1 MTNLQGEKNG
11 KAFMSLPKLKRT
23 NNMATKQKE
32 TPKAK
37 SLGEVTQQ
45 NVEHTKTLKAIK
57 DSVGMIWLT
66 MVGYIVYLEFF
77 KG

>member
-1 MTNLQGEKNG
+1 
-11 KAFMSLPKLKRT
+11 
-23 NNMATKQKE
+23 MATKAKTTTTKKATTKKE

-37 SLGEVTQQ
+37 HYYVINEEK
-45 NVEHTKTLKAIK
+45 VEHTKTLKAIK

>member
-11 KAFMSLPKLKRT
+11 KAFMSLPKLKRN

-37 SLGEVTQQ
+37 SLGKVTEQ
-45 NVEHTKTLKAIK
+45 NIEHTKTLKAIK
-57 DSVGMIWLT
+57 DSVGMIWIT

>member
-1 MTNLQGEKNG
+1 
-11 KAFMSLPKLKRT
+11 
-23 NNMATKQKE
+23 MATKQKE

-45 NVEHTKTLKAIK
+45 DVEHTKTLKAIK